1 MLPRRAVT
9 CLNTCRLSSKC
20 GKAIRHGRP
29 QRRLSSTSASSAP
42 GAPFTVASPAAP
54 LASITGELD
63 KLTPRFDVSA
73 EDIEILRSP
82 SDFFETL
89 KEKISK
95 AQDRIYL
102 STLYVG
108 KTEHELVGSLT
119 PQLICSVV
127 INIARSQPFAMHSKQ
142 IRTSRSLFSLTP
154 SVALERNQ
162 IRHAPAFWLPSS
174 RTLVLSVLKSACI
187 TRPT

>member
-9 CLNTCRLSSKC
+9 CLNTPRLSSKC

-29 QRRLSSTSASSAP
+29 QRRLSSTSASSAA

-108 KTEHELVGSLT
+108 KTEHELIATIRDALKANPNLKVSLLTDALRGTREEPDPSCASLLASIIKDFGPERVEVRMYHT
-119 PQLICSVV
+119 P
-127 INIARSQPFAMHSKQ
+127 
-142 IRTSRSLFSLTP
+142 
-154 SVALERNQ
+154 
-162 IRHAPAFWLPSS
+162 
-174 RTLVLSVLKSACI
+174 
-187 TRPT
+187 